1 MNKFTT
7 LPGLNSL
14 PEPLTL
20 EEEKK
25 ILQKLATSELESR
38 NILVERNL
46 RLVVYLAK
54 KFERSVPIEELF
66 SIGCIGLTKAANT
79 FCVEKNIKFAT
90 YASRCIENEMLMYL
104 RKNKKH
110 AMVASLEVPL
120 SIDKD
125 GNELRIEDITPDF
138 NSQITF
144 EEYENKEL
152 FTSLINFALNSMS
165 YLDTSLILYRINGF
179 TQKNIAER
187 FGFSQSHVSR
197 KLSKSFNILKRSA
210 EKTELPKSKKIVFS
224 FQKDYYHTIFLKEY
238 LSNID
243 KMYFNFLSSYKLSS
257 DLLCEQGVDYLSF
270 YSKCE
275 CILFAFLADFLFFL
289 HRSSNSFS

>member
-1 MNKFTT
+1 MNKFTA
-7 LPGLNSL
+7 LSGLNSL

-110 AMVASLEVPL
+110 AMVASLNAPL
-120 SIDKD
+120 SIDME
-125 GNELRIEDITPDF
+125 GNEFLIEDIAEDF
-138 NSQITF
+138 SSQISF
-144 EEYENKEL
+144 EEYENREL

-165 YLDTSLILYRINGF
+165 YLDTSLILYRINGL
-179 TQKNIAER
+179 TQKDIAKR
-187 FGFSQSHVSR
+187 FDFSQSYVSR
-197 KLSKSFNILKRSA
+197 KIPKAFNILRHSA

-224 FQKDYYHTIFLKEY
+224 FQKDYYHTIFLKKY
-238 LSNID
+238 LPDID
-243 KMYFNFLSSYKLSS
+243 KIYFNFLSSHKLNSNLS
-257 DLLCEQGVDYLSF
+257 CRQEVDYIEF
-270 YSKCE
+270 YSKFE
-275 CILFAFLADFLFFL
+275 CIFFEFLANFLLFV

>member
-1 MNKFTT
+1 MNNLAF
-7 LPGLNSL
+7 PGSNSL
-14 PEPLTL
+14 PEPLTP

-25 ILQKLATSELESR
+25 VLQKLVTSEPESR
-38 NILVERNL
+38 NILIEKNL
-46 RLVVYLAK
+46 RLVIYLAK

-110 AMVASLEVPL
+110 AMVASLEAPL

-187 FGFSQSHVSR
+187 LDYSQSYVSR
-197 KLSKSFNILKRSA
+197 KITKIFNLLKCFS
-210 EKTELPKSKKIVFS
+210 EKTQLSTKQKILFS
-224 FQKDYYHTIFLKEY
+224 FEQNCFNTKFFKAYMPD
-238 LSNID
+238 ID
-243 KMYFNFLSSYKLSS
+243 KIYFNFSSTHKFDSKLS
-257 DLLCEQGVDYLSF
+257 CVQKVNYIEF
-270 YSKCE
+270 CSKCE
-275 CILFAFLADFLFFL
+275 HIFFEFLADFLL
-289 HRSSNSFS
+289 YIHNA

>member
-1 MNKFTT
+1 MNKFTA
-7 LPGLNSL
+7 LSGLNSL
-14 PEPLTL
+14 PEPLTP

-25 ILQKLATSELESR
+25 VLQKLATSEPDAR
-38 NILVERNL
+38 NILIERNL

-54 KFERSVPIEELF
+54 KFKNLPIDELF
-66 SIGCIGLTKAANT
+66 SVGCVGLTKAANT

-110 AMVASLEVPL
+110 AMVASLNAPL
-120 SIDKD
+120 SIDME
-125 GNELRIEDITPDF
+125 GNEFLVEDIAQDF
-138 NSQITF
+138 SSQINF
-144 EEYENKEL
+144 EEREL
-152 FTSLINFALNSMS
+152 FTSLINLALNSMS
-165 YLDTSLILYRINGF
+165 YLDTSLILYRINGWS
-179 TQKNIAER
+179 QKDIAKR
-187 FGFSQSHVSR
+187 FGYSQSYISR

-238 LSNID
+238 LPDID
-243 KMYFNFLSSYKLSS
+243 KIYFNFLSSHKLNSNLS
-257 DLLCEQGVDYLSF
+257 CRQEVDYIEF
-270 YSKCE
+270 YSKFE
-275 CILFAFLADFLFFL
+275 CILFVFLADFLLFV